1 MIAQIEISNNLSA
14 KLRVDGQEK
23 SVPMVELTNIL
34 SNMITEDESPWLPN
48 NLIYLRR
55 DGGNVGAVY
64 FFPETKTSYRYYD
77 NSYDVILPPAL
88 FFFTLT
94 ALKNDKF
101 RIVKM
106 AAALTDSYNMQS
118 SRLYQFP
125 FPNNSL
131 GYGPGFCW
139 GSDRIAK
146 DMYDKECTLEQL
158 PILYQRFFAAQGN
171 GDLGWKVQGS
181 LEGKE
186 ACAKML
192 KLGKEG
198 WTKQKVEET
207 FCSVSLKKISE
218 ALYFDFTR

>member
-101 RIVKM
+101 KIVR
-106 AAALTDSYNMQS
+106 SQ
-118 SRLYQFP
+118 
-125 FPNNSL
+125 
-131 GYGPGFCW
+131 
-139 GSDRIAK
+139 
-146 DMYDKECTLEQL
+146 
-158 PILYQRFFAAQGN
+158 
-171 GDLGWKVQGS
+171 
-181 LEGKE
+181 
-186 ACAKML
+186 
-192 KLGKEG
+192 
-198 WTKQKVEET
+198 
-207 FCSVSLKKISE
+207 
-218 ALYFDFTR
+218 